1 MGIGCINAIHKAG
14 LRVPEDMA
22 VIVKVEL
29 DTYWAMRGGVDQ
41 VQYLQ
46 KLGERCELSAVAASP
61 MGMQRREAHQLQKG
75 QARVSSRP
83 ALFCVLSHPNLKLLR
98 MFQNL
103 HESTYIL

>member
-1 MGIGCINAIHKAG
+1 MSDNMGIGCINAIHKAG

-46 KLGERCELSAVAASP
+46 KLANAANYRLWRHRQWKCSAV
-61 MGMQRREAHQLQKG
+61 RRINYKRG
-75 QARVSSRP
+75 RP
-83 ALFCVLSHPNLKLLR
+83 ALARGLLFFACYHTR
-98 MFQNL
+98 
-103 HESTYIL
+103 I